1 MSKNELS
8 STKSSGDIEISIVD
22 IFLFLK
28 TNLKSILVW
37 GILSGII
44 GFVFA
49 FTAQKEFESKTQL
62 MPELQSSSSLG
73 KMGGLSALAG
83 LAGIDLNQMGGTDA
97 VRPDLYPNIVQSLPF
112 SLFLL
117 KQPVYVSEYKKT
129 MTLEEYF
136 KQKDNS
142 WLSSI
147 LGNNEKKEQT
157 PLLDPKKSS
166 NAYELTKPQQD
177 LINEIQKRVVT
188 TFDRK
193 TGVITINTKMPDPV
207 VAATTAQ
214 KAVEYLKEYVT
225 TYRTDKARSQVK
237 FLFGQMSDAKS
248 RYQSAE
254 ARLASYRDENR
265 FLSLQTAKIDEQR
278 LQADYI
284 LAQNVYNN
292 LAQQYEQAKIRV
304 EEETPVFKT
313 LEPAI
318 IPLKRSEPKR
328 TLIVIGFGLIGIIIG
343 IAISI
348 FKKNALKIWG

>member
-1 MSKNELS
+1 MSKNDLPP
-8 STKSSGDIEISIVD
+8 TKSSGDIEISIVD
-22 IFLFLK
+22 IFLFFK
-28 TNLKSILVW
+28 TNLKRIIIW
-37 GILSGII
+37 GVLSGIV
-44 GFVFA
+44 GVVYA
-49 FTAQKEFESKTQL
+49 LTAPKEFESKTQL

-83 LAGIDLNQMGGTDA
+83 LAGIDLTQMSGTDA
-97 VRPDLYPNIVQSLPF
+97 VRPDLYPNIIQSLPF

-117 KQPVYVSEYKKT
+117 KQSVYVSEYQKT

-136 KQKDNS
+136 KQKNKN

-147 LGNNEKKEQT
+147 LNSKEKEAT
-157 PLLDPKKSS
+157 APLLDPKKSS
-166 NAYELTKPQQD
+166 NAYELTKPQQV
-177 LINEIQKRVVT
+177 LITELQKRVVT

-193 TGVITINTKMPDPV
+193 TGVISINTKMPDPV
-207 VAATTAQ
+207 VAAATAQ

-237 FLFGQMSDAKS
+237 FFYGQMSEAKS

-254 ARLASYRDENR
+254 AKLASYRDQNR
-265 FLSLQTAKIDEQR
+265 FLSLQTAKIEEQR
-278 LQADYI
+278 LQGDYI
-284 LAQNVYNN
+284 LAQNMYNN

-313 LEPAI
+313 LEPAT

-343 IAISI
+343 TAISI